1 MRCLIIA
8 VVLSVAAHGAAMA
21 GTTVQVSTKTPKIS
35 EQVAVKAVQEFVA
48 ACRPLTDKYWV
59 DVASAAAVAQDEYA
73 SYRERDYGWP
83 AHVEVSVQLT
93 QKPGV
98 IPGEFN
104 AVGHRLTYLL
114 GGGKKP
120 GIIAQKRQSQALC
133 GMTPD
138 AGGKDVFKAV
148 PGLSVL
154 DGR

>member
-59 DVASAAAVAQDEYA
+59 DVVSATAVAEDEIA
-73 SYRERDYGWP
+73 SYRERDYGWSS
-83 AHVEVSVQLT
+83 HVEVVVQISNN
-93 QKPGV
+93 PSA
-98 IPGEFN
+98 IPNDVN
-104 AVGHRLTYLL
+104 AWGHRLYYYL
-114 GGGKKP
+114 GGGKRP